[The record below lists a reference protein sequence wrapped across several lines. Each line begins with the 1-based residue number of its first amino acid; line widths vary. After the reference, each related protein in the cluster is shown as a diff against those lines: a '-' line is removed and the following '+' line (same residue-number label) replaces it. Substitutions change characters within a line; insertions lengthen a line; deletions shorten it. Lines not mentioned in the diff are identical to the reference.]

1 MPLPATAI
9 HRDAASDDPA
19 APGVLALVLLAAAL
33 LLGGGGTPA
42 PAPELLL
49 EWLAIG
55 LGGAW
60 LLLPGSRDG
69 WRQVPRGAWLV
80 CLLALIVPLVQ
91 LVPLPPALW
100 QALPGREPEIEA
112 LALIGR
118 EDTWRPWTM
127 TPERTLAALLSLLPP
142 LVLLIMATTLS
153 LRQQIWLMLVVVG
166 AGIATLVLGAL
177 QLTSAADSAVQ
188 LYGVTTPN
196 LRGFQ
201 ANHNATAD
209 VLLAALIAC
218 YALLRIGVL
227 RGLVPNRAGPV
238 LGLAALATG
247 LFGFGVIFTAS
258 RMGIAL
264 LPLAMLPGLWL
275 LRGWLPKPGRK
286 ALVAAVV
293 LVALLAATGAALMR
307 SSPALAAIAGRF
319 EFGKDLRLELWRDGL
334 YVARKHYPAGVGMGG
349 FVPALVV
356 EERLE
361 VVRPA
366 MPNRAH
372 NEYIELG
379 VEAGLFGLLAWGA
392 VIVIVARAAA
402 ASRHQQSRS
411 TRAAV
416 LFADA
421 VLILLMLHSMV
432 DYPFR
437 SMSLA
442 ALGALCAALLLGHAN
457 QAAGGSFEK
466 DHV

>member
-1 MPLPATAI
+1 MPLPAASA
-9 HRDAASDDPA
+9 HPEADSDVSAAN
-19 APGVLALVLLAAAL
+19 GLLALALLAAAL
-33 LLGGGGTPA
+33 LLGGGGSPA
-42 PAPELLL
+42 PLPETVL
-49 EWLAIG
+49 EGLAICTCA
-55 LGGAW
+55 AW
-60 LLLPGSRDG
+60 LLLPGSRDA
-69 WRQVPRGAWLV
+69 WKRVPRSAWLV

-91 LVPLPPALW
+91 LIPLPPALW
-100 QALPGREPEIEA
+100 QALPGREPEVEA

-118 EDTWRPWTM
+118 ESSWRPWTM

-142 LVLLIMATTLS
+142 LVLLVMATTLS
-153 LRQQIWLMLVVVG
+153 LRQQLRLIVVVVA
-166 AGIATLVLGAL
+166 AGIATLALGAL
-177 QLTSAADSAVQ
+177 QLTAPAESPVQ
-188 LYGVTTPN
+188 LYGVTTTN

-209 VLLAALIAC
+209 VLLAALIAN
-218 YALLRIGVL
+218 YALIRIGAL
-227 RGLVPNRAGPV
+227 RGLVPNRPGPV
-238 LGLAALATG
+238 LGLAALASG

-258 RMGIAL
+258 RMGIML
-264 LPLAMLPGLWL
+264 LPLALLAGLWL
-275 LRGWLPKPGRK
+275 LRGWLPKLNRK
-286 ALVAAVV
+286 AVIGGLV
-293 LVALLAATGAALMR
+293 LIALLGATGAALVR
-307 SSPALAAIAGRF
+307 SSPSLAAIAGRF
-319 EFGKDLRLELWRDGL
+319 QFDQDLRLELWRDGL

-392 VIVIVARAAA
+392 IIVIVARGAAA
-402 ASRHQQSRS
+402 ARHVQSRS
-411 TRAAV
+411 QRAAA
-416 LFADA
+416 LFAAA

-442 ALGALCAALLLGHAN
+442 ALGALCAALLLGHRDPV
-457 QAAGGSFEK
+457 AGGSFEK
-466 DHV
+466 DQM